1 MRIIQAEQIAQ
12 AVCEMCVRASTRLP
26 GDIKVRIAFAEAH
39 RALALGVR
47 HTGLPR
53 RKLETCR
60 TDRPPIC
67 QDTGLVCVF
76 LEVEDQAHIDGN
88 LVCASNESV
97 RRGYREGL
105 RKSVARDPLGRM
117 NTGNKTRM
125 HVCPNSWIQDCL
137 V

>member
-26 GDIKVRIAFAEAH
+26 GDIKERIAFAEAH

-76 LEVEDQAHIDGN
+76 LGMGIRRISTETSFVRATKVSGGDTGR
-88 LVCASNESV
+88 VCANPWRV
-97 RRGYREGL
+97 
-105 RKSVARDPLGRM
+105 
-117 NTGNKTRM
+117 TR
-125 HVCPNSWIQDCL
+125 WAG
-137 V
+137 